1 MSAPKT
7 SRRDLYFTSSH
18 DWIDFQGSVA
28 YIGVCAGKLKQVE
41 AVHQLLVKE
50 NSGVAAQ
57 GEIVAEIRYDE
68 KTIPVRMPV
77 DGKIISIN
85 EVLLAGNFQ
94 PLLDQPE
101 NNGWVALIVPSRPY
115 ERSGLMP
122 PEQYKQ
128 FIRQN
133 S

>member
-7 SRRDLYFTSSH
+7 SKRDLYFTSSH

-41 AVHQLLVKE
+41 AVHELLVKE
-50 NSGVAAQ
+50 NAGFTARGA
-57 GEIVAEIRYDE
+57 IVAEIRYDE
-68 KTIPVRMPV
+68 KTIPVHMPV

-85 EVLLAGNFQ
+85 EVLLAGNHQ
-94 PLLDQPE
+94 LLLEQPE
-101 NNGWVALIVPSRPY
+101 NNGWVALIVPSQPY

-122 PEQYKQ
+122 PEQYRQ
-128 FIRQN
+128 FIRKN